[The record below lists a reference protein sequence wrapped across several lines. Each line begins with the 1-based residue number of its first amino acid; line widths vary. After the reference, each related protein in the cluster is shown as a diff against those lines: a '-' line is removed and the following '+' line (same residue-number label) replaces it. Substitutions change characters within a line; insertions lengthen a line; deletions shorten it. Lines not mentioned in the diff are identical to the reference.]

1 MKKAITVLFLAG
13 LLTASCSIGSLNS
26 PEITDTPIPTV
37 TPTPNP
43 CSPENVLLDIDDIQS
58 MIFEFQDIAYIAN
71 FTSQVQLIDPILKL
85 QEVRRET
92 QQLDLPTCESSLQNA
107 IIDYMNAVID
117 YLAIFMAGGD
127 TASVQ
132 SGISNSDLLWQ
143 IVLFE
148 YNKLGKAIGIE
159 AESLPELGQPILSI
173 EEKSSIQVTNGTDQ
187 SVNVRENPNL
197 DAPIAAKLEPGF
209 TAEGISRTETS
220 DWIQIT
226 LEDIT
231 GWVSAD
237 VVSLNVPID
246 EIPIF
251 GEENEETP

>member
-13 LLTASCSIGSLNS
+13 LLTASCSMVPINS
-26 PEITDTPIPTV
+26 PKTTDTPIPTV
-37 TPTPNP
+37 TPTPDP
-43 CSPENVLLDIDDIQS
+43 CSPENVLLDIDNVQS
-58 MIFEFQDIAYIAN
+58 LVYEFQDIAYIAN

-85 QEVRRET
+85 QEVRRNT
-92 QQLDLPTCESSLQNA
+92 QQLDLPACESDFHNA
-107 IIDYMNAVID
+107 TIDYMNAVID

-127 TASVQ
+127 TTSVQ

-148 YNKLGKAIGIE
+148 YSKLGKATGIE
-159 AESLPELGQPILSI
+159 AESLPELGQTILSI
-173 EEKSSIQVTNGTDQ
+173 EEQSSIQVTNGTDQ
-187 SVNVRENPNL
+187 SVNVRENPDL
-197 DAPIAAKLEPGF
+197 DASIVAKLEPGF
-209 TAEGISRTETS
+209 TAEGIARTETS

-226 LEDIT
+226 LGDVT
-231 GWVSAD
+231 GWVSTD
-237 VVSLNVPID
+237 VVSLNAPID